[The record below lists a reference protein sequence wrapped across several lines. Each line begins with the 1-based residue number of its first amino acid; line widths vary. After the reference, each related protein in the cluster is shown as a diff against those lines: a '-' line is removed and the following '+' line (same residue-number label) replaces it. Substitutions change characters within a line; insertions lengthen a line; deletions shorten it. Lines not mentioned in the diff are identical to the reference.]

1 MSNRQDYF
9 EESLRQAMIELIELD
24 LIKLDNELLTKL
36 FIDFNGLER
45 YNELKKEVKN
55 EL

>member
-24 LIKLDNELLTKL
+24 LIKLDNDKL
-36 FIDFNGLER
+36 VNIFIDLNGLDR